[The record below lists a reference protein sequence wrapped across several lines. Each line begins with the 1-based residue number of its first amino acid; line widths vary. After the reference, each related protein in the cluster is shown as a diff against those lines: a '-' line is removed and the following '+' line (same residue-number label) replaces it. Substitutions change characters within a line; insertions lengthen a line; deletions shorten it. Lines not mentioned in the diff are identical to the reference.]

1 MAPVRSVF
9 VAAACAVA
17 TAFTPLGT
25 ARVPLASPMHMSAP
39 ATGTGPSLQFQEGTD
54 PSFKG
59 GRLGDK
65 LKEADTQRRKDR
77 EAAEARERAA
87 ELAREERKRKIDFMY
102 EMDENTPAGTVN
114 DYMYK
119 GGVTEILEQ
128 LDHDLVGLIPV
139 KKRVREIAALLVL
152 DKMRRKLGFDT
163 SVPSLHMCFTG
174 APGTGKTTVAV
185 RMGQILARMGYCRQG
200 HVVVATRDDLV
211 GQYVGHTAP
220 KTKEVIKRA
229 MGGVLLVDEAYY
241 LYNAANDRDYGQES
255 IEILLNVMENNKE
268 DLIVVLAGYKDRMD
282 TFFSFIPGMSSR
294 IGNHVDFPNYEINEL
309 TDIAAVM
316 GRDLEY
322 DLDQPALDM
331 FQKYITR
338 RMELPFFSNARTV
351 RNAMDRARMN
361 SAIRIF
367 NTKMDPS
374 SNGMVNK
381 EELMKITDA
390 DFGILYAEAMAAPDD
405 AIMA

>member
-119 GGVTEILEQ
+119 GGVCWFKAPFHYPKKGSVHSVCQGCLSKIGHLE
-128 LDHDLVGLIPV
+128 LP
-139 KKRVREIAALLVL
+139 EIAW
-152 DKMRRKLGFDT
+152 
-163 SVPSLHMCFTG
+163 SL
-174 APGTGKTTVAV
+174 
-185 RMGQILARMGYCRQG
+185 
-200 HVVVATRDDLV
+200 
-211 GQYVGHTAP
+211 
-220 KTKEVIKRA
+220 
-229 MGGVLLVDEAYY
+229 
-241 LYNAANDRDYGQES
+241 
-255 IEILLNVMENNKE
+255 
-268 DLIVVLAGYKDRMD
+268 
-282 TFFSFIPGMSSR
+282 
-294 IGNHVDFPNYEINEL
+294 
-309 TDIAAVM
+309 
-316 GRDLEY
+316 
-322 DLDQPALDM
+322 
-331 FQKYITR
+331 
-338 RMELPFFSNARTV
+338 
-351 RNAMDRARMN
+351 
-361 SAIRIF
+361 
-367 NTKMDPS
+367 
-374 SNGMVNK
+374 
-381 EELMKITDA
+381 
-390 DFGILYAEAMAAPDD
+390 
-405 AIMA
+405 

>member
-152 DKMRRKLGFDT
+152 DKMRRKLGRH
-163 SVPSLHMCFTG
+163 VGAVAAHVLHG
-174 APGTGKTTVAV
+174 RARHSETTVAV
-185 RMGQILARMGYCRQG
+185 RMGQIRRAWATAARATSSSRRRRPRRPVRRPHRAQG
-200 HVVVATRDDLV
+200 E
-211 GQYVGHTAP
+211 
-220 KTKEVIKRA
+220 EVIKRA

-294 IGNHVDFPNYEINEL
+294 IGNHIDFPNYEINEL

-367 NTKMDPS
+367 NSKMDPS
-374 SNGMVNK
+374 SNGLVNK

>member
-294 IGNHVDFPNYEINEL
+294 IGNHVDFPNYEIDEL
-309 TDIAAVM
+309 TDIASVM

-322 DLDQPALDM
+322 DLDPAALDM
-331 FQKYITR
+331 FKKYITR

-374 SNGMVNK
+374 SNGLVNK